1 MVVNKGLLS
10 SFIICNITM
19 QTPGSATPPTYSG
32 RQDEDIGFRCGGPS
46 QQGNYS
52 LDICC
57 QVKGMATCTV
67 QAVVAQAVVQ
77 VRPKPT
83 ANYF

>member
-1 MVVNKGLLS
+1 
-10 SFIICNITM
+10 M
-19 QTPGSATPPTYSG
+19 QTPGSAMPPTYSG
-32 RQDEDIGFRCGGPS
+32 RQDEDIGFQCGSPS

-57 QVKGMATCTV
+57 QVKGMAACTV

-77 VRPKPT
+77 VQPKPA